1 MNVNLISF
9 CLFQRK
15 QEDLAWLL
23 GVTLR
28 TMEKASNYGQLFQY
42 IPEFYVET
50 VLQSMYALHC
60 YFNPII
66 NVEEIRGKLVFF
78 KIYSLNYSSSLKI
91 LTK

>member
-1 MNVNLISF
+1 
-9 CLFQRK
+9 
-15 QEDLAWLL
+15 
-23 GVTLR
+23 
-28 TMEKASNYGQLFQY
+28 MEKASNYGQLFQY

-78 KIYSLNYSSSLKI
+78 KTYSLY
-91 LTK
+91 

>member
-1 MNVNLISF
+1 
-9 CLFQRK
+9 
-15 QEDLAWLL
+15 
-23 GVTLR
+23 
-28 TMEKASNYGQLFQY
+28 MEKASNYGQLFQY

-78 KIYSLNYSSSLKI
+78 KTYSLNYSMFFIKNINKMNFGFLG
-91 LTK
+91 L